1 MPCKI
6 LSEMSILKN
15 KKIILAV
22 SGSIAA
28 YKAAFLIRLLTK
40 SGADIRV
47 IMTSAAAD
55 FISPL
60 TLSTLSKNQVL
71 SSVSSEEG
79 WNNHVEL
86 GLWADA
92 MIIAPATA
100 NTLAGL
106 ANGLCN
112 NMLLA
117 VYLSARCPVFFAPA
131 MDLDMWAHPSTQNNV
146 QKLISYGNILIDVAD
161 GELAS
166 GLSGKGRMAEPE
178 DIVKS
183 LENYFE
189 INSYKPLTGKKV
201 LITSGPTLEAI
212 DPVRYISNHSTGKMG
227 KAIAETMADA
237 GAEVVFVSG
246 PVNEYPQHNNIKT
259 IKVKSAKVMYE
270 AALSEF
276 ADSTISILTA
286 AVADYSP
293 ALIATQKIKK
303 NSDEGM
309 VIELVKTID
318 IAAALGKL
326 KKENQ
331 LMVGFALETEN
342 FMENAL
348 KKLNSKNLDF
358 IVLNSLKDEGAGFGF
373 DTNKITIIDKNKTV
387 EKFELKSKKAV
398 AFDILKKITS
408 FLHL

>member
-1 MPCKI
+1 
-6 LSEMSILKN
+6 MSILKN

-40 SGADIRV
+40 SGADLRV

-71 SSVSSEEG
+71 NSVSSEEG

-112 NMLLA
+112 NMVLA

-146 QKLISYGNILIDVAD
+146 QKLLSYGNILIDVAD

-189 INSYKPLTGKKV
+189 INAYKPLTGKKV

-212 DPVRYISNHSTGKMG
+212 DPVRFISNHSTGKMG

-246 PVNEYPQHNNIKT
+246 PVNEYPQHINIKT
-259 IKVKSAKVMYE
+259 IKVKSAEEMYK

-276 ADSTISILTA
+276 ADATISILTA

-293 ALIATQKIKK
+293 ALVATEKIKK
-303 NSDEGM
+303 KGDEGM

-348 KKLNSKNLDF
+348 KKLASKNLDF

-373 DTNKITIIDKNKTV
+373 DTNKITIIDRNKTV

-398 AFDILKKITS
+398 AFDILKKISS